1 MNFANL
7 STSTGFSPLGF
18 LGGLFGQR
26 RQNIANA
33 QQAARQMDFQRES
46 VDKQMKFQERMS
58 NTAIQRRMDDMRKAG
73 INPILAGKFDAS
85 SPPGS

>member
-33 QQAARQMDFQRES
+33 SDLKKAAEQLS
-46 VDKQMKFQERMS
+46 
-58 NTAIQRRMDDMRKAG
+58 RRTKLKRK
-73 INPILAGKFDAS
+73 
-85 SPPGS
+85 